1 MSENNNNNNDKQSL
15 EMDPIVQS
23 LLPNYLKSRRL
34 EIFKLQRLLA
44 DNCFEKIRI
53 IGHNLRGSG
62 GLYGL
67 ERISEIGKQIE
78 ESALISDQDSLGK
91 NIQALHYFLSGLDKS
106 AI

>member
-1 MSENNNNNNDKQSL
+1 MSENNNNNNMQSL
-15 EMDPIVQS
+15 EIDPIVKS

-44 DNCFEKIRI
+44 DNCFDKIRI

-62 GLYGL
+62 GLYGF

-78 ESALISDQDSLGK
+78 ESALISDQDGLGK
-91 NIQALHYFLSGLDKS
+91 SIQALHYFLSGLDKN
-106 AI
+106 AY